1 MKARFM
7 NRLHVVAISVAAT
20 SSMVQGAEPA
30 VAVNT
35 AGMPDYLRARVEA
48 KAQQGVTELRRY
60 LDSTKHIHGL
70 RVELVV
76 KPK

>member
-1 MKARFM
+1 MKSRFM
-7 NRLHVVAISVAAT
+7 NRLHVAAISVAVT
-20 SSMVQGAEPA
+20 SSMAQASEPA

-70 RVELVV
+70 RVEFVV
-76 KPK
+76 KSR